1 MARSG
6 VMVIEPTLM
15 SHLPFQ
21 LPAVIT
27 SQDGVSHC
35 TSTPIRLAISS
46 ATLMSKPLYS
56 PWLFWK
62 DCGG

>member
-1 MARSG
+1 
-6 VMVIEPTLM
+6 
-15 SHLPFQ
+15 

>member
-1 MARSG
+1 MA
-6 VMVIEPTLM
+6 IEPTLM
-15 SHLPFQ
+15 SHRPFQ

-27 SQDGVSHC
+27 SQEGVCHS

-46 ATLMSKPLYS
+46 VTSISKPSYS
-56 PWLFWK
+56 PWSFRK